1 MENINLVAMVAQV
14 WLLTVLGKVAR
25 VVAPEAPGLLL
36 SAVLG
41 KVPTP
46 VTLQTPQA
54 ALFGATSASD
64 TVPGEVANPVAE
76 VTLQCGCVLLFS
88 AVVSHCP
95 SNWAS
100 TSWQS
105 TSANSGRCWAIARK
119 VTKSIAAIALNG

>member
-46 VTLQTPQA
+46 VTLQTSQA
-54 ALFGATSASD
+54 ALFGASTGSD
-64 TVPGEVANPVAE
+64 TVSGEVSNPGDISKIGFN
-76 VTLQCGCVLLFS
+76 T
-88 AVVSHCP
+88 
-95 SNWAS
+95 
-100 TSWQS
+100 
-105 TSANSGRCWAIARK
+105 
-119 VTKSIAAIALNG
+119 